1 MTEVASWL
9 GLVQWRCNNCT
20 GKKEWF
26 DHVEGAKRVREA
38 KITTVHIAKKGNDK

>member
-1 MTEVASWL
+1 MTEIASWL
-9 GLVQWRCNNCT
+9 GLVQWRCNNCP

-38 KITTVHIAKKGNDK
+38 KITTVQIAKKGNDK